1 MEYLDWQTFCKWFKV
16 QWKQGQHV
24 ALVGPTGGGK
34 STCIVGLLKDC
45 RKHVIALD
53 PKGGDSTLSGLRRYG
68 FKPTKWPLSRSEWRR
83 IRRGDKDAGRYLV
96 GSSLRRRADLPA
108 LRSQIKQ
115 VIEDAY
121 DEQGWTVYI
130 DETQIVTDRRLM
142 GLAAPVEQDLIA
154 ARDRKV
160 SIVSSF
166 QRPANIPRTTHEM
179 STWFLVF
186 YTRDRDTV
194 DRIAEMAGRPAPE
207 MRGMVSGLP
216 EYCLLV
222 FSRDPRRPVIVTK
235 PDEIKPFNEN
245 ENKPQHPLSRWMF
258 GEK

>member
-1 MEYLDWQTFCKWFKV
+1 M
-16 QWKQGQHV
+16 G
-24 ALVGPTGGGK
+24 
-34 STCIVGLLKDC
+34 ST
-45 RKHVIALD
+45 
-53 PKGGDSTLSGLRRYG
+53 
-68 FKPTKWPLSRSEWRR
+68 
-83 IRRGDKDAGRYLV
+83 
-96 GSSLRRRADLPA
+96 LRRRSDLPS

-121 DEQGWTVYI
+121 DERGWTIYI

-194 DRIAEMAGRPAPE
+194 DRIAEMAGRPTAE

-216 EYCLLV
+216 EFCLLV
-222 FSRDPRRPVIVTK
+222 FSRNPRRPVIVTK
-235 PDEIKPFNEN
+235 PDEIKPFSES
-245 ENKPQHPLSRWMF
+245 ELRAQSWLSRVMF
-258 GEK
+258 GKA

>member
-1 MEYLDWQTFCKWFKV
+1 M
-16 QWKQGQHV
+16 

-34 STCIVGLLKDC
+34 STCVVGLLKDC
-45 RKHVIALD
+45 RRYVVALD
-53 PKGGDSTLSGLRRYG
+53 PKGGDSTLSGLRNYG
-68 FKPTKWPLSRSEWRR
+68 FKPAQWPLSRTEWRR
-83 IRRGDKDAGRYLV
+83 IRNGDSRVGRYIV
-96 GSSLRRRADLPA
+96 GSSLRSRSDLPT
-108 LRSQIKQ
+108 LRSQIKS

-121 DEQGWTVYI
+121 DERGWTVYI

-142 GLAAPVEQDLIA
+142 GLGAPVEQDLIA

-194 DRIAEMAGRPAPE
+194 DRIAEMAGRPSAE

-216 EYCLLV
+216 DYGVLV

-235 PDEIKPFNEN
+235 PDEQPPYNPKKEHRYNWLAKF
-245 ENKPQHPLSRWMF
+245 MF
-258 GEK
+258 GEKG